1 VKSSD
6 ACEAHSPLLGTFSC
20 CRASLGSSTLLNV
33 RNWYSWDQKRI
44 GLAKMSMFGLNLFGD
59 HTPRLTPEENAKNWK
74 KLLKKEMREM
84 DRGVTRLTTAEKN
97 AIKECKKLAKNGN
110 PAAAKLLAREVVN
123 IRKAKNRMHASKA
136 QLNSVVMSLQL
147 SISNLKVQGC
157 LSKSTDIMAAMGSLM
172 KLPELQE
179 SMTSMAREM
188 EKAGLVDEIIQDTFE
203 MAEPD
208 IDIEADAEVSKIMNE
223 ITSGIFTKESDV
235 ATNKPIVK
243 EKAPG
248 TATAADGEKEEEG
261 EEGEGLDEEEMAA
274 IQSRLQTL

>member
-1 VKSSD
+1 
-6 ACEAHSPLLGTFSC
+6 
-20 CRASLGSSTLLNV
+20 
-33 RNWYSWDQKRI
+33 
-44 GLAKMSMFGLNLFGD
+44 MFGLNIFGD
-59 HTPRLTPEENAKNWK
+59 HEPRLSPEDSAKNWK
-74 KLLKKEMREM
+74 KALKKEMREM
-84 DRGVTRLTTAEKN
+84 DRGVTRLATAEKN
-97 AIKECKKLAKNGN
+97 AIKECKKLAKSGN

-147 SISNLKVQGC
+147 SIANLKVQGC

-172 KLPELQE
+172 KLPELQD
-179 SMTSMAREM
+179 SMMSMAREM

-235 ATNKPIVK
+235 GTSQPVVK
-243 EKAPG
+243 EKAP
-248 TATAADGEKEEEG
+248 AAAEGEKEEEG
-261 EEGEGLDEEEMAA
+261 EGLDEDEMAA